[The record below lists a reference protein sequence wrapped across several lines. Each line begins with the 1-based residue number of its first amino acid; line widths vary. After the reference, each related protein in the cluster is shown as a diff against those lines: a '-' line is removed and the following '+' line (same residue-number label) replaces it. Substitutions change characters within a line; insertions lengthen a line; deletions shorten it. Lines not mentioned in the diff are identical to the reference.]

1 MTKNAHGDLTIP
13 LSSGGQQVV
22 VQHRQATPHWG
33 MLVTQL
39 DVPRVPVP
47 ATYTSVNLRYPPH
60 GLPLWQ
66 EFASQASVWRPGA
79 RGLLTFLLLAF
90 WLERVLAF
98 LGLKL
103 ASRVAAALML
113 AFASALIPIVAWLTG
128 LAAIFTS
135 AVWFAANRKR
145 WTTTQLVLAAVA
157 AAFAGVVWLA
167 VEGLRENKSSGN
179 MK

>member
-60 GLPLWQ
+60 WLPLWQ

-135 AVWFAANRKR
+135 AVWFAANRNR
-145 WTTTQLVLAAVA
+145 WTTTRLVPA
-157 AAFAGVVWLA
+157 AARGGLAGEDWLDGGGDGESERA
-167 VEGLRENKSSGN
+167 GKR
-179 MK
+179 